1 MSGTSVSSKQPF
13 LLFTTI
19 PKEDIIILIK
29 QRRKPKTMEVEET
42 EQSPTVSK
50 LQRQYLPAMLPV
62 MESHAICAALG
73 KRMRLH

>member
-1 MSGTSVSSKQPF
+1 MSGTSVSSKQSF
-13 LLFTTI
+13 LLF
-19 PKEDIIILIK
+19 IIILIK